1 MPDVGHSGG
10 GATTQETSGGGSG
23 GGESGEGSGEGSG
36 ENGGGGSED
45 EFSKYWMLVL
55 SQEGSFI
62 QQVPNLLLCNV
73 HAYALTTVKIYCCI
87 VSEQCNRG

>member
-1 MPDVGHSGG
+1 MPDIGHSGG
-10 GATTQETSGGGSG
+10 GATTQETSGGG
-23 GGESGEGSGEGSG
+23 ESGEGSGEGSG
-36 ENGGGGSED
+36 EYGGGESED

-73 HAYALTTVKIYCCI
+73 HAYALTTVKIMLYSLRKI
-87 VSEQCNRG
+87 